1 MSQEQEQPAP
11 ASQSD
16 QLSPAFDPRTFKR
29 RFRNHLKRFRN
40 HCDSKSP
47 CELLRGG
54 LETTAAVSLNSHLSY
69 MFLYQGLKYKKG
81 CEVSIPRSKMEDWG
95 IDFGLENN
103 EEDDVTKEIY
113 HVTALVVQYTAKQLC
128 KVPRRTSEQTG
139 HAWVQEILQGHP
151 IRCYEMFRMEKNIF
165 HMLCTELVE
174 SGLKVTT
181 RMGIEEMVAMFLNII
196 GHAQG
201 NRMIQER
208 FQHSGETVSRHLHKE
223 VTMTNPATKRLMKD
237 LEKLLQEPPAG
248 ISAEPQKN
256 NILHWDAIIQGPKK
270 SPWEGGSFK
279 LTLQFPEDYPNKPP
293 TGRFISP
300 MFHPNIDAKDG
311 RIFIDILRDEWRPI
325 YNVESVLIS
334 IQSLLCDPNPNSP
347 ANEEAAKLFIEN
359 KREYNKRIR
368 KLVEQSWAKDD

>member
-1 MSQEQEQPAP
+1 
-11 ASQSD
+11 
-16 QLSPAFDPRTFKR
+16 
-29 RFRNHLKRFRN
+29 
-40 HCDSKSP
+40 
-47 CELLRGG
+47 
-54 LETTAAVSLNSHLSY
+54 
-69 MFLYQGLKYKKG
+69 
-81 CEVSIPRSKMEDWG
+81 
-95 IDFGLENN
+95 
-103 EEDDVTKEIY
+103 
-113 HVTALVVQYTAKQLC
+113 
-128 KVPRRTSEQTG
+128 
-139 HAWVQEILQGHP
+139 
-151 IRCYEMFRMEKNIF
+151 
-165 HMLCTELVE
+165 
-174 SGLKVTT
+174 
-181 RMGIEEMVAMFLNII
+181 
-196 GHAQG
+196 
-201 NRMIQER
+201 
-208 FQHSGETVSRHLHKE
+208 
-223 VTMTNPATKRLMKD
+223 MTNPATKRLMKD